1 MDPTVE
7 FFAKLKK
14 LAVTL
19 ESETERL
26 QQVFESRKSE
36 DDTGE
41 TKQPRQCSRIGP
53 NGSCQVLISDT
64 TATAMRAYHEV
75 NCDVGNLKVTYIH
88 LIYMWLMWYF
98 LSILRST
105 KQECFCGLRGRF
117 RNSWYSRKQR
127 RRRWIALLKN
137 VKWWRRGS
145 HKTCTHWRNAGK
157 NMVIK
162 DKKTL
167 RNQPVSI
174 DDLY

>member
-7 FFAKLKK
+7 FFAKLRR

-26 QQVFESRKSE
+26 RQVFESRKSE

-53 NGSCQVLISDT
+53 NGSCQVLISDS

-75 NCDVGNLKVTYIH
+75 NCDVGNLKVTYIY

-98 LSILRST
+98 MHILR
-105 KQECFCGLRGRF
+105 G
-117 RNSWYSRKQR
+117 
-127 RRRWIALLKN
+127 ALIRC
-137 VKWWRRGS
+137 VFVVSGADS
-145 HKTCTHWRNAGK
+145 GTAGTAESK
-157 NMVIK
+157 GGGCE
-162 DKKTL
+162 
-167 RNQPVSI
+167 
-174 DDLY
+174 